1 MKILRIKN
9 YNEFTP
15 IYKNMLLQFPP
26 EELKG
31 LNVFKQFLECP
42 EYNVLQFF
50 DGETAVGYLLC
61 YIKDFIWVD
70 YFAVYGK
77 YHSQGYGTKILTT
90 LFEKYHHLKGVY
102 FEVDSP
108 NAHEPNTIR
117 RLRFYEQL
125 GCTNTGLNYY
135 FPNNIK
141 VLKMELL
148 YKALNNKTPNI
159 STITANIKE
168 VFDVFHRDVPSMED
182 VYKQIISENS

>member
-1 MKILRIKN
+1 MKILRIKD
-9 YNEFTP
+9 YSKFIEL
-15 IYKNMLLQFPP
+15 YENMLLQFPL

-31 LNVFKQFLECP
+31 PNVFVQFLERP

-50 DGETAVGYLLC
+50 DGETPVGYLLC

-70 YFAVYGK
+70 YFAVYEK
-77 YHSQGYGTKILTT
+77 YHSQGYGTKILNT
-90 LFEKYHHLKGVY
+90 LFAKYQHLNGVY
-102 FEVDSP
+102 FEVDAP
-108 NAHEPNTIR
+108 NEHTPNTIR

-148 YKALNNKTPNI
+148 YKPLNNKTPNI

-168 VFDVFHRDVPSMED
+168 VFDVLHRDVPSMEE